1 MIPEAP
7 HGKYLRLSLQSPS
20 HREEAGRRERRDCFT
35 WPPQNPWTSSTRPGS
50 VEKSPQKLTQ
60 RQQKSSLG
68 WRGRMSEPQGDSFKT
83 TGSTMLQPVSEYV
96 GFPLDQVN
104 FLACQLFAL
113 AAAFWFRLWL
123 GPARVGPLARH
134 TVATVL
140 GVAFLIFCFGW
151 YSAHI
156 LTVVVSNYLIMVLAD
171 VNNVHRISM
180 VTTMGYLT
188 ACQVSRVFIFS
199 YGILSTDFS
208 GPLMIVSQ
216 KITSLAFQL
225 HDGLCKRAE
234 DLTPEQ
240 KVLAIR
246 ARPSLMEYLSYNL
259 NFLSVLVGPCTH
271 YKDYVDFMEGRHV
284 SSRLKRSGCNGHSAS
299 DSVPEPSPLSAVS
312 RKLLVCAGCM
322 LFFLT
327 VTRQLP
333 IKHNA
338 DPDFVNSAPFLT
350 RLTYAFFSIQAAR
363 PKFYFAWTLAD
374 AINNAAGYGFLGLD
388 SAGQPSWDLASNLNI
403 MGIETATSFK
413 TFIDNWNIR
422 TGIWLK
428 TVCYE
433 RAPRHRLALTF
444 VLSALWHGV
453 YPGYY
458 FTFITAIP
466 ITMAARAVRK
476 SVRRH
481 FLSSAAVKLMY
492 DVFTWAAT
500 QLAICYTVMPF
511 LLLAVEPTLVYYRSM
526 YFHVHILSLL
536 AAIALP
542 LKPSGTTKRQPA
554 HANNNHH

>member
-1 MIPEAP
+1 M
-7 HGKYLRLSLQSPS
+7 G
-20 HREEAGRRERRDCFT
+20 
-35 WPPQNPWTSSTRPGS
+35 
-50 VEKSPQKLTQ
+50 
-60 RQQKSSLG
+60 
-68 WRGRMSEPQGDSFKT
+68 EPVPNSFRT
-83 TGSTMLQPVSEYV
+83 TGSTLLQPVSGHV

-123 GPARVGPLARH
+123 RPGRVGPLVRH
-134 TVATVL
+134 AAATVL
-140 GVAFLIFCFGW
+140 GAAFLVFCFGW

-156 LTVVVSNYLIMVLAD
+156 LAVVVTNYLIVVLAD
-171 VNNVHRISM
+171 VNHVHRISM
-180 VTTMGYLT
+180 VVTMGYLT

-225 HDGLCKRAE
+225 HDGLCKTAE

-240 KVLAIR
+240 KLLAIR
-246 ARPSLMEYLSYNL
+246 ARPSLLEYLSYNL
-259 NFLSVLVGPCTH
+259 SFLSVLVGPCTH
-271 YKDYVDFMEGRHV
+271 YKDYADFMEGRHV
-284 SSRLKRSGCNGHSAS
+284 SGRLKRSGGDGHGAA
-299 DSVPEPSPLSAVS
+299 PEPSPLGAVA
-312 RKLLVCAGCM
+312 RKLLVCCGCM

-327 VTRQLP
+327 VTRRLP
-333 IKHNA
+333 IQRNA
-338 DPDFVNSAPFLT
+338 DPDFVDSASFLT
-350 RLTYAFFSIQAAR
+350 RLAYAFFSIQAAR

-388 SAGQPSWDLASNLNI
+388 SAGRPSWDLVSNLNI
-403 MGIETATSFK
+403 VGIEVSTCVPRSRLSERLGAFLFQTATSFK
-413 TFIDNWNIR
+413 TFIDNWNVR

-428 TVCYE
+428 TVCYD

-458 FTFITAIP
+458 FTFLTAIP
-466 ITMAARAVRK
+466 ITMAARAVRR
-476 SVRRH
+476 SVRPH
-481 FLSSAAVKLMY
+481 VLSSAGVKLAY
-492 DVFTWAAT
+492 DVLTWAAT

-526 YFHVHILSLL
+526 YFHVHIVSLL
-536 AAIALP
+536 AALALP
-542 LKPSGTTKRQPA
+542 LQRCAREPCGATKSQPA